1 MSPGRQRWVAWTAG
15 FLLAYGVVSMA
26 APRSYALTALGDLLA
41 LALLLVGVALM
52 AQLAISTQGQSRA
65 FWSLMTASLLMWSM
79 NQVGWTWVEVIARKP
94 LPDPFF
100 GDTVLFL
107 HVVPMIAALTI
118 RPHRLQAERKLY
130 FTTLNFLML
139 LLWWVFLY
147 MFAIFPDEYV
157 AFNVQVYSRTYDML
171 YIVENLLL
179 IIGFGLAYL
188 NSRGAWRRIYANFAI
203 ASGLYLLSSSLM
215 NVAIARGVYYTGSFY
230 DVPFFASLCWFVG
243 TAMLAKETRPEAEVI
258 SDAHN
263 VWSGMAPRAAMVAI
277 LSLPILAFWAL
288 YLDSAPIQL
297 KEFRVLVALV
307 AMLAMGLFLFLKQ
320 YRLDRDL
327 IGLLQE
333 SHQSYEN
340 LQRLQSQLVQKE
352 KLASLGQL
360 VAGAAHEINNPLTAI
375 LGYSELLATNAGLS
389 TEQASMAQK
398 IGQQARRT
406 RDLVSDL
413 LSFARQSSAEK
424 SSVDLAAL
432 LTRALK
438 MHSGPAERKKIILE
452 RQNTFYVPPVWG
464 NSNQLLQAMLQI
476 LENAIDA
483 VEEAGGG
490 KVTITLEPDG
500 NDVLLQFSDTG
511 VGIRDPQR
519 VFDPFYTTKPIGKG
533 TGLGLS
539 VTYGVIRDHQGQIT
553 CHNKPD
559 RGAVFVVRLPAAP
572 AVSTAASGQA

>member
-1 MSPGRQRWVAWTAG
+1 MSSRRQRWIAWTAG
-15 FLLAYGVVSMA
+15 LLLAYAVVSLVV
-26 APRSYALTALGDLLA
+26 PRSYGLTVFGDLLA
-41 LALLLVGVALM
+41 FFMLLAGMVVM
-52 AQLAISTQGQSRA
+52 TQLAYSTHGQARA
-65 FWSLMTASLLMWSM
+65 FWSLMAASFVMWFM
-79 NQVGWTWVEVIARKP
+79 NQIGWTWVEVIAREP

-107 HVVPMIAALTI
+107 HVVPMIAALTL
-118 RPHRLQAERKLY
+118 RPHRRQAERKLY

-157 AFNVQVYSRTYDML
+157 SLNVQVYSRTYDAL
-171 YIVENLLL
+171 YIVENVLL

-188 NSRGAWRRIYANFAI
+188 NSQGAWKKIYGNFAI
-203 ASGLYLLSSSLM
+203 AASLYVVASSLM
-215 NVAIARGVYYTGSFY
+215 NAAIARRVYYTGSFY
-230 DVPFFASLCWFVG
+230 DIPFFASLCWFLG
-243 TAMLAKETRPEAEVI
+243 TALLAKKLRPQPEPA
-258 SDAHN
+258 DASN
-263 VWSGMAPRAAMVAI
+263 IWSGLAPRAAMIAI
-277 LSLPILAFWAL
+277 LSLPLLAFWAL
-288 YLDSAPIQL
+288 YLDTAPVQL
-297 KEFRVLVALV
+297 KDFRVLVALV

-333 SHQSYEN
+333 SHSSYEN

-375 LGYSELLATNAGLS
+375 LGYSELLATNPGLNP
-389 TEQASMAQK
+389 EQASMAQK

-424 SSVDLAAL
+424 TSVDLAVL
-432 LTRALK
+432 VNRALK
-438 MHSGPAERKKIILE
+438 MQKGLADRKNIRLE
-452 RQNTFYVPPVWG
+452 WKHDSHVANVWG
-464 NSNQLLQAMLQI
+464 NSNQLLQVILQI

-490 KVTITLEPDG
+490 NVVITLQPDG
-500 NDVLLQFSDTG
+500 NDVALFFSDSG

-559 RGAVFVVRLPAAP
+559 RGAVFVVRLPASP
-572 AVSTAASGQA
+572 VAVSTAASV